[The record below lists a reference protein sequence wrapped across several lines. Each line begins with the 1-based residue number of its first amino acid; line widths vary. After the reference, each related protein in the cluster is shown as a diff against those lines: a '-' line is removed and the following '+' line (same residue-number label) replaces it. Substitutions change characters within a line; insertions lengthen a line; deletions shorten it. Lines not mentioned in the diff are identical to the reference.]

1 MKSDKFNL
9 NSIFKRLG
17 NLSVRKKAKKEPAQ
31 FIDINKS
38 VKREAAKQIFVQEDA
53 PNQPQGPFHSLFRKA
68 VADAEDIANAIKA
81 RAQAEAEVEAKM
93 IIAQANLETQEIK
106 GKAQIEAQREA
117 EKTLSAANK
126 KAEMIEIEAKQKVL
140 QLLAAASVEIEN
152 ELRSEYERAYSRLS
166 SSLHS
171 LIEESHNIEEN
182 FKSRRAKLL
191 ENKKGELKEYE
202 AVLLSMPVAT
212 FAETQPRPP
221 EVEPKIESKT
231 EATAKKAEQTV
242 ETRQKKSSEEQAEQL
257 AKGKFSA
264 FSNII
269 RAVKREPLTKEVAK
283 PPKTEAE
290 PLIEKA
296 ARVEIN
302 EKVEE
307 HANATAEPMT
317 EKPTHIKDITKEPAK
332 EVAKDPIK
340 PVIKE
345 EKVKAEPIAENHPQI
360 RDITKEP
367 EQEIVKETVNAV
379 MKEDNKERFSTQFN
393 LDRQAL
399 YTGEVELVIAPPT
412 EIKLVTKLFNYLQ
425 TIPEL
430 KVLYTRGSWDQ
441 GTTVTL
447 AIEKPLPLINILSET
462 PEIKIFPE
470 LAEDPATGKSSSL
483 IKSERRTG
491 RIKLNLR
498 ER

>member
-1 MKSDKFNL
+1 MKSDKL
-9 NSIFKRLG
+9 NITSIFKRLG
-17 NLSVRKKAKKEPAQ
+17 NFSIKKRVKTEPALLTDTDKSVRS
-31 FIDINKS
+31 DT
-38 VKREAAKQIFVQEDA
+38 VKQILVQEDTQK
-53 PNQPQGPFHSLFRKA
+53 PPQSPFHSLFRKA

-117 EKTLSAANK
+117 EKILSAANK
-126 KAEMIEIEAKQKVL
+126 KAEMIDIEAKQKVL
-140 QLLAAASVEIEN
+140 QLLAAASVEIEK

-166 SSLHS
+166 SSLHN
-171 LIEESHNIEEN
+171 LIEESHNIEAD
-182 FKSRRAKLL
+182 FKSRREKLL

-202 AVLLSMPVAT
+202 AVLLGMPGADPV
-212 FAETQPRPP
+212 ETQHFT
-221 EVEPKIESKT
+221 EVES
-231 EATAKKAEQTV
+231 KAEQTV
-242 ETRQKKSSEEQAEQL
+242 ETQQKKSSKEQAEQP
-257 AKGKFSA
+257 AKGKFNL

-269 RAVKREPLTKEVAK
+269 RAAKREPLTREVEK
-283 PPKTEAE
+283 PPKTEVE
-290 PLIEKA
+290 PLMGKTTQ
-296 ARVEIN
+296 VEIN

-307 HANATAEPMT
+307 QVDGVTISPA
-317 EKPTHIKDITKEPAK
+317 EKPTQMKDITEEPAK
-332 EVAKDPIK
+332 EVKEPAKPLAREGETKLKPVADKPTQGDGAAKMSVKEAVTEPAK

-345 EKVKAEPIAENHPQI
+345 EKTENKDP
-360 RDITKEP
+360 
-367 EQEIVKETVNAV
+367 
-379 MKEDNKERFSTQFN
+379 FSTPFN

-399 YTGEVELVIAPPT
+399 YTGEVELVIAPPA

-447 AIEKPLPLINILSET
+447 ALEKPLPLINILSET

-470 LAEDPATGKSSSL
+470 LAEDPAPGKSSSL
-483 IKSERRTG
+483 VKSERRTE
-491 RIKLNLR
+491 RIKLNLQ